1 MVLAD
6 MKLAADTP
14 TDVVLFNIDSK
25 SEQTGKQSKDAIV
38 TVFLKVFNEM
48 QGFYGSMPYVADLE
62 RQLSEDGRYNEFKQE
77 FAAATGKSWEDSR
90 RKFDFIQDDI
100 VDVLVDMD
108 YMSEPA
114 ARNWCEKAAEP
125 YQISIENFA
134 RMVREYIEKK
144 GHNHHVCFLV
154 DEVGQYI
161 GDDSRLMLNLQTI
174 REAVEEIAAMIRRI
188 AGSANTLHFI
198 VTADHGFL
206 YKRHALAESDKIP
219 NTAPK
224 TAFVNRRFIV
234 DADPIAQPGVA
245 SLPMA
250 TVLNTKT
257 NTLTVSYPTAANVF
271 KVAGGGENY
280 VHGGSS
286 PQEMIVPVLDVRME
300 KGRMETTTVQLTL
313 VSILKKITNLITALD
328 FMQNEP
334 ISDTVRET
342 TFRVYFVGEDN
353 ERISNEN
360 IVVADKRGET
370 AAERMFRLRFSFKN
384 QKYDNKKPY
393 YLVAYDDKNSVEVL
407 RRQVVMDIAMADDFG
422 FGF

>member
-1 MVLAD
+1 MLIKDMFKKPIDRDIKGVIVVGEGEDSNAKQELEEYVVTRELSKHFREFFDNYKKGIVGETTKTGVWISGFFGSGKSHFLKILSYLLDGQKLIGGKRAVDYFIDDHKIEDAMVLAD

-134 RMVREYIEKK
+134 R
-144 GHNHHVCFLV
+144 
-154 DEVGQYI
+154 
-161 GDDSRLMLNLQTI
+161 
-174 REAVEEIAAMIRRI
+174 
-188 AGSANTLHFI
+188 
-198 VTADHGFL
+198 
-206 YKRHALAESDKIP
+206 
-219 NTAPK
+219 
-224 TAFVNRRFIV
+224 
-234 DADPIAQPGVA
+234 
-245 SLPMA
+245 
-250 TVLNTKT
+250 
-257 NTLTVSYPTAANVF
+257 
-271 KVAGGGENY
+271 
-280 VHGGSS
+280 
-286 PQEMIVPVLDVRME
+286 
-300 KGRMETTTVQLTL
+300 
-313 VSILKKITNLITALD
+313 ILKKITNLITALD

-384 QKYDNKKPY
+384 RKYDNKKPY